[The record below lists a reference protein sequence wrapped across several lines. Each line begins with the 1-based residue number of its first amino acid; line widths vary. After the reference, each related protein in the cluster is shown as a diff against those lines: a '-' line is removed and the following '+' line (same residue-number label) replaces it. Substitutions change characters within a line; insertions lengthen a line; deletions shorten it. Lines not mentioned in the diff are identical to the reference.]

1 MHLDNF
7 SALDI
12 ALSHKRVKLGD
23 GLLHHV
29 SSIVVRLSN
38 SMDARLWIEK
48 LMNLMKLFLCLKLH
62 SIEILDNVLV
72 LYAH

>member
-12 ALSHKRVKLGD
+12 ALCHKRVKFGD
-23 GLLHHV
+23 SLLNHV
-29 SSIVVRLSN
+29 SSIVIRLSN
-38 SMDARLWIEK
+38 SMDARLRIEQ